1 MEFDNILLI
10 IMDSIIFIYTLFLF
24 ISRQCLNKISSSNL
38 SETTKSLFS
47 NDSCI
52 DGIINSDK
60 KYISHTENNQLE
72 NLI

>member
-1 MEFDNILLI
+1 MQN
-10 IMDSIIFIYTLFLF
+10 SIIFIYTLFLF
-24 ISRQCLNKISSSNL
+24 ISIQYLNKISSLYL

-52 DGIINSDK
+52 NEIINSDK

>member
-24 ISRQCLNKISSSNL
+24 ISRQFLNKISSSNL

-47 NDSCI
+47 NDSWI

>member
-47 NDSCI
+47 NDS
-52 DGIINSDK
+52 
-60 KYISHTENNQLE
+60 
-72 NLI
+72 